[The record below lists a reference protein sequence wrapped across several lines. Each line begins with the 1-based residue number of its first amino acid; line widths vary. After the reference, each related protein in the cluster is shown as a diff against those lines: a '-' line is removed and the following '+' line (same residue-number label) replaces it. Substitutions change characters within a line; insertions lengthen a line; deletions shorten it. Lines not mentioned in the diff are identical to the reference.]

1 MGCSV
6 KRQTFQSILNDSIR
20 KLNKTCVDKGS
31 QVCNRSLKSRLQHN
45 NIETYST
52 NSEGKSVVAERLM
65 ITLKNKISKHMIL
78 VSKNVCI
85 DALDDTVD
93 KYSNAY
99 HRTIKMKPV
108 DVKSSNYIEY
118 NANSN
123 DKDPKF

>member
-1 MGCSV
+1 
-6 KRQTFQSILNDSIR
+6 
-20 KLNKTCVDKGS
+20 
-31 QVCNRSLKSRLQHN
+31 
-45 NIETYST
+45 
-52 NSEGKSVVAERLM
+52 
-65 ITLKNKISKHMIL
+65 MIL

-99 HRTIKMKPV
+99 HRTIKMKLV

-118 NANSN
+118 NANSD

>member
-20 KLNKTCVDKGS
+20 KLNKICVDKGS
-31 QVCNRSLKSRLQHN
+31 QLCNRSLKSRLQHN

-65 ITLKNKISKHMIL
+65 ITLRNKIFKHMIL
-78 VSKNVCI
+78 LSKNVCI

-93 KYSNAY
+93 K
-99 HRTIKMKPV
+99 
-108 DVKSSNYIEY
+108 
-118 NANSN
+118 
-123 DKDPKF
+123 